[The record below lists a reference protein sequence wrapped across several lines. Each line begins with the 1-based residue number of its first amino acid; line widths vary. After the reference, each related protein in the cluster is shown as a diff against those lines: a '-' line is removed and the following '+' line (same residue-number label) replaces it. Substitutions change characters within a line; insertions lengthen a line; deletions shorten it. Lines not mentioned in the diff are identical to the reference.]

1 MAKMSTHFYLETWHI
16 FCKKL
21 YEAFYIKQYRFI
33 SKTLFITRW
42 SARKVKIEN
51 TLGFLK
57 TKFQILCN
65 MNVDL
70 KYAST
75 IVKACYILFN
85 FLIKVKNN
93 GEDENDEEPNY
104 LIPFKLQF
112 DEKKKM
118 S

>member
-1 MAKMSTHFYLETWHI
+1 
-16 FCKKL
+16 
-21 YEAFYIKQYRFI
+21 
-33 SKTLFITRW
+33 
-42 SARKVKIEN
+42 
-51 TLGFLK
+51 
-57 TKFQILCN
+57 

-70 KYAST
+70 KYASP

-104 LIPFKLQF
+104 IIPFKLQF